1 MQNEIVALLSLS
13 NQRRRGGEQPL
24 FNPSNLQSL
33 GMALQTAQK
42 VGRLAL
48 GETTENTTITT
59 KQSTVQETFELI
71 DEIIKSRGTGKPKV
85 H

>member
-1 MQNEIVALLSLS
+1 
-13 NQRRRGGEQPL
+13 
-24 FNPSNLQSL
+24 
-33 GMALQTAQK
+33 MALQTAQK

-71 DEIIKSRGTGKPKV
+71 DEIIKSRGTSKPKV